1 MSERDL
7 PSASDGTRPTRLLL
21 GWLTAALA
29 YAWLTALLLAFSDRF
44 DNDNELADMPALA
57 LAGGLVA
64 GGVVYGLVFA
74 LIAPSLRLGQH
85 AGRVLLFAIVGFGLA
100 LRIALSFST
109 PAIEDDYFRYL
120 WDGAVVAQGLN
131 PYAYAPEQADD
142 AGTPDA
148 LTALAEDDAGAN
160 VRSRINHASLKTIYP
175 PTAQAAFLL
184 AYVIE
189 PWSLGAWRIVCL
201 AADVV
206 TLTLLLALLAHLG
219 RPALWVSLYWLNPV
233 VLKELFNSAHM
244 EAIVIPPVLAAVLLA
259 LRDRQRMAALLLGI
273 AVGAKLW
280 PLILAPI
287 VFRRLIGQTRLLFE
301 VAVIFAIACA
311 LAALPALLG
320 GLDETS
326 GFVAYATHWQTN
338 SALLPALEAG
348 WRALLVPF
356 GGEASSGRL
365 SRALLGLLLAAIVTR
380 LAWRPVRS
388 DMDMTARLALALMA
402 LVLLSPAQFP
412 WYLAW
417 AAWLLPVHPS
427 AALLVATVTMPV
439 YYASFYFHANG
450 TYWIFR
456 DIVVW
461 AIWLPVWLTIILET
475 NAAKPAW
482 REFTDFGR
490 RIFARRRP
498 PP

>member
-1 MSERDL
+1 MSHQDL
-7 PSASDGTRPTRLLL
+7 PPATDGTRSPRLLL
-21 GWLTAALA
+21 GWLTAAVVLGT
-29 YAWLTALLLAFSDRF
+29 LTALLVAFRDRF

-64 GGVVYGLVFA
+64 AGLAYGLVWG
-74 LIAPSLRLGQH
+74 LIAPSLTLGQR
-85 AGRVLLFAIVGFGLA
+85 AGRVLLLAVFGGGIA
-100 LRIALSFST
+100 LRIALTFST

-131 PYAYAPEQADD
+131 PYSYAPEQADD

-148 LTALAEDDAGAN
+148 LTALVETDEGAD
-160 VRSRINHASLKTIYP
+160 VRSRINHSGLKTIYP

-184 AYVIE
+184 AYLIE

-201 AADVV
+201 AADLV
-206 TLTLLLALLAHLG
+206 TLTLLLALLAHIG
-219 RPALWVSLYWLNPV
+219 RPLLLVSLYWLNPV

-259 LRDRQRMAALLLGI
+259 LRGRQRLAALLLGI

-287 VFRRLIGQTRLLFE
+287 VFRRLVGQTRLLVE
-301 VAVIFAIACA
+301 VAGIFAAACA
-311 LAALPALLG
+311 LAVLPPLLG

-338 SALLPALEAG
+338 SAMLPALEAG
-348 WRALLVPF
+348 WRLLLAPF
-356 GGEASSGRL
+356 GGEAWSGRL
-365 SRALLGLLLAAIVTR
+365 SRAVLGLLLLAIVLR
-380 LAWRPVRS
+380 LAWRPVGS
-388 DMDMTARLALALMA
+388 DEDVTARVALALIA

-412 WYLAW
+412 WYLVW

-427 AALLVATVTMPV
+427 ATLLVATVTMPV
-439 YYASFYFHANG
+439 YYASFHFHANG

-456 DIVVW
+456 DVVVW
-461 AIWLPVWLTIILET
+461 AIWLPVWMTLILERK
-475 NAAKPAW
+475 AQPFAVRHL
-482 REFTDFGR
+482 RELGR
-490 RIFARRRP
+490 RFFTSRRP
-498 PP
+498 TP

>member
-1 MSERDL
+1 MSERDM
-7 PSASDGTRPTRLLL
+7 PPAPDGARPNRLLL

-29 YAWLTALLLAFSDRF
+29 YALLTALLLAFSDRF

-64 GGVVYGLVFA
+64 AGLAYGLVWM
-74 LIAPSLRLGQH
+74 LVTPSLKLGQR
-85 AGRVLLFAIVGFGLA
+85 AGRVLLLAIVGFGLA
-100 LRIALSFST
+100 LRIALAFST

-131 PYAYAPEQADD
+131 PYSYAPEQADD

-160 VRSRINHASLKTIYP
+160 VRSRINHAGLKTIYP

-184 AYVIE
+184 AYLIE

-201 AADVV
+201 AADLV

-219 RPALWVSLYWLNPV
+219 RPALWVALYWLNPV

-259 LRDRQRMAALLLGI
+259 LRGRQRMAALLLGI

-287 VFRRLIGQTRLLFE
+287 VFRRLIGQTRLLVE
-301 VAVIFAIACA
+301 VAGIFAAACA
-311 LAALPALLG
+311 LAALPAVLG

-348 WRALLVPF
+348 WRVLLAPF
-356 GGEASSGRL
+356 GGAASSGQL
-365 SRALLGLLLAAIVTR
+365 ARALLGLLLAGFVIR

-388 DMDMTARLALALMA
+388 DTDVTARLALALLA